1 MLTSFLSLPG
11 RKYACK
17 QPLNVWKPGQH
28 LLKFKHHG
36 LIYPLKVRYD
46 IRMQTQTEIGWLENE
61 KYKRNAT
68 IRQKIEDIK
77 IFSSKIKLEKLQEH
91 LIIWRKA
98 DSILRLRKPKDI
110 YGPIKVYTLKGPFG
124 NSPALQQFC

>member
-1 MLTSFLSLPG
+1 MHAYSFLSLPG

-36 LIYPLKVRYD
+36 LIYPLKVSYD
-46 IRMQTQTEIGWLENE
+46 IRMQTQTAIGWLENE

-77 IFSSKIKLEKLQEH
+77 NSAQKLN
-91 LIIWRKA
+91 
-98 DSILRLRKPKDI
+98 
-110 YGPIKVYTLKGPFG
+110 LK
-124 NSPALQQFC
+124 NHEST